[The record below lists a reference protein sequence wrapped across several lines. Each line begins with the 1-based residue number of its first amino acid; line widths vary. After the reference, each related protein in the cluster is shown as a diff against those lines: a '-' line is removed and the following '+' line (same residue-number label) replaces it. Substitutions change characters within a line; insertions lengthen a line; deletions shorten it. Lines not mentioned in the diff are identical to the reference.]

1 MSLPAPSHLD
11 VRMDPARHGG
21 ISARATP
28 SRLAS
33 ALGLLLVLAGL
44 AAPSAPRA
52 QSKSDAFAGKIPPV
66 SAALYRKAGRFELTL
81 SGNLSVNDAFYSK
94 YFGGLKLGYHIF
106 ESVSVTAYGAMGLN
120 TKAGSAQVCPSGEGC
135 RPADRV
141 QMWQVPGNIKLMA
154 GVEGAWAPVY
164 GKLNLFSEQ
173 VAHFDLGILHGWD
186 WITYQKVLSGTQAAE
201 YDERGQ
207 SPGTESTIGMHLGLA
222 TRIFLTESI
231 ALRLEFRDYF
241 YLAKIP
247 NVREGRGAR
256 TELQQQ
262 LFAELGVSVF
272 FPFHNR
278 PVQ

>member
-1 MSLPAPSHLD
+1 MIH
-11 VRMDPARHGG
+11 
-21 ISARATP
+21 ARATLP
-28 SRLAS
+28 RLAS

-44 AAPSAPRA
+44 AAPAAPRA

-81 SGNLSVNDAFYSK
+81 SGNASVNDAFYSK
-94 YFGGLKLGYHIF
+94 YFGGLKLGYHF
-106 ESVSVTAYGAMGLN
+106 TESLSATAYGAMGLN

-154 GVEGAWAPVY
+154 GAEGAWAPVY

-173 VAHFDLGILHGWD
+173 VAHFDLGVLVGLD
-186 WITYQKVLSGTQAAE
+186 WITYQKVLSGTQAVE
-201 YDERGQ
+201 YEEEGR
-207 SPGTESTIGMHLGLA
+207 SPGTESTVGIHLGLG
-222 TRIFLTESI
+222 TRIFFTESI
-231 ALRLEFRDYF
+231 ALRLEFRDYI
-241 YLAKIP
+241 YMAEIP
-247 NVREGRGAR
+247 NVREGSGAR
-256 TELQQQ
+256 SELQHQ
-262 LFAELGVSVF
+262 LFTELGVSVF

>member
-1 MSLPAPSHLD
+1 
-11 VRMDPARHGG
+11 MDPARHRG
-21 ISARATP
+21 IRARATLP
-28 SRLAS
+28 RLAS
-33 ALGLLLVLAGL
+33 ALGLLLVVAGL
-44 AAPSAPRA
+44 AAPAAPRA

-81 SGNLSVNDAFYSK
+81 SGNVSVNDAFYSK
-94 YFGGLKLGYHIF
+94 YFGGLKLGYHII

-141 QMWQVPGNIKLMA
+141 QMWQVPGSIKLMA

-186 WITYQKVLSGTQAAE
+186 WITYQKVLSGAQATE
-201 YDERGQ
+201 YQDEGR

-222 TRIFLTESI
+222 TRIFFTESV

-247 NVREGRGAR
+247 NVREGSGAR

-262 LFAELGVSVF
+262 LFAEIGVSVF